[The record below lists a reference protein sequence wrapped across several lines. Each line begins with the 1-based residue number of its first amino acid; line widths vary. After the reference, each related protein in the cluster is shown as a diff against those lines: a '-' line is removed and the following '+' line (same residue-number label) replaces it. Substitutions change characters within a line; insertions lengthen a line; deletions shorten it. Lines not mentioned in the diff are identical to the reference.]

1 MSDDDLG
8 ILRADTLKFTRDQD
22 GRVFL
27 HRHANTIAVGSVMSA
42 FPLTSPIKMV
52 SIRDEEGT
60 EIGLI
65 DDVRR
70 LDPDSQRIIREELE
84 RSYFMPRITDV
95 LDVREELNVVIWE
108 VETNRGPRKFEVRHV
123 RQNIRRMGRRRLVI
137 KDVDG
142 NRYEIRDWIKLPP
155 LAQKLI
161 QNYL

>member
-1 MSDDDLG
+1 MPYLLG
-8 ILRADTLKFTRDQD
+8 IDI
-22 GRVFL
+22 G
-27 HRHANTIAVGSVMSA
+27 
-42 FPLTSPIKMV
+42 TSGTKAL
-52 SIRDEEGT
+52 IRDEEGT
-60 EIGLI
+60 EIGLL
-65 DDVRR
+65 DDVRG
-70 LDPDSQRIIREELE
+70 LDPDSQRIIRDELE

>member
-1 MSDDDLG
+1 MPQQDLVV
-8 ILRADTLKFTRDQD
+8 LRGESLRFTRDPD
-22 GRVFL
+22 GRVL
-27 HRHANTIAVGSVMSA
+27 MHRAGTTTPVGAVMSA
-42 FPLTSPIKMV
+42 FPLTRPARMV
-52 SIRDEEGT
+52 SLRDEEGA
-60 EIGLI
+60 EIGLLE
-65 DDVRR
+65 DVRQ
-70 LDPDSQRIIREELE
+70 LDPDSQRVIREELE

-95 LDVREELNVVIWE
+95 FDIREELNVVIWE

-123 RQNIRRMGRRRLVI
+123 RQNVRRMGRRRLVI

>member
-1 MSDDDLG
+1 LPQQELV
-8 ILRADTLKFTRDQD
+8 IIRAGTVKFSRDAD
-22 GRVFL
+22 GRVIL
-27 HRHANTIAVGSVMSA
+27 HRGGQSQPVGSIMSA
-42 FPLTSPIKMV
+42 FPLTSPAKMV

-60 EIGLI
+60 EIGLL
-65 DDVRR
+65 DDIRG
-70 LDPDSQRIIREELE
+70 LDPDSQRIIRDELE
-84 RSYFMPRITDV
+84 RSYFMPRVTDV
-95 LDVREELNVVIWE
+95 RDVREELNVVIWE